1 MSPGAARWPREVV
14 EYWFGLSPQQW
25 WAADPILDEQVREHF
40 LELWEEQRERLI
52 SDFLGDADTAFGA
65 IILFDQL
72 PRNMFRGHADS
83 FSTDHMAL
91 AIAKEAVERGYD
103 AEIVADR
110 RGFAYLPFEHSE
122 RLADQLHAVSLMT
135 ALGDPVMLDFARRHY
150 DVIARFGRFPRRNAI
165 LGRAPRPDEIAAGDV
180 DPTKL

>member
-1 MSPGAARWPREVV
+1 MSPGFGSWPREVV

-25 WAADPILDEQVREHF
+25 WTADPILDEQVRERF
-40 LELWEEQRERLI
+40 LELWEEQRQRLV

-83 FSTDHMAL
+83 FSTDHIAL
-91 AIAKEAVERGYD
+91 AIAREAVDRGYD
-103 AEIVADR
+103 ARIAEDR
-110 RGFAYLPFEHSE
+110 RGFFYLPFEHSE
-122 RLADQLHAVSLMT
+122 QLADQQRAVSLIMT
-135 ALGDPVMLDFARRHY
+135 LGNSAMLDFAKRHY
-150 DVIARFGRFPRRNAI
+150 DVIARFGRFPHRNAI
-165 LGRAPRPDEIAAGDV
+165 LGRAPRPDEIAAGNV